1 MNYPDKK
8 VVLVAGDDLNS
19 GLTKGK
25 LRRRDFLGT
34 GALAGAGLLC
44 SDMAYRMK
52 PTNDASCILLMLVGG
67 PSQIDTWDMKPEAPA
82 EIRGPFRPIRTNAP
96 GVRISEIF
104 PRMARHADKYAI
116 LRAVHHDAT
125 PVHDA
130 GYQLMQTGR
139 LFEEGMEYPHI
150 GCAVSC
156 LQGPR
161 AGAPAHVLLP
171 GAIGNTGGNMPN
183 GQSAGFL
190 GPEHEPFIPGGGA
203 DFRVREALDLRSEP
217 DETRRRYGVNR
228 FGQDCLRAR
237 RLVES
242 GVRFVTV
249 NMFETVFDETTW
261 DIHGYKPFS
270 AFADYRN
277 VVGPMFDMAYSS
289 LLSDLQD
296 RRLLSSTMVVAAGE
310 FGRTPRIN
318 PAGGRDHWP
327 QCQSVLMAGAGIV
340 GGQVIGSSDA
350 TGAEPKERPVS
361 PGDIVATLCDRLG
374 VSTDAAVR
382 RQGEEIRLL
391 PHGSEPI
398 RELFA

>member
-1 MNYPDKK
+1 
-8 VVLVAGDDLNS
+8 VSGDDLNS
-19 GLTKGK
+19 GVKGRN

-44 SDMAYRMK
+44 SDRAYGAN
-52 PTNDASCILLMLVGG
+52 TVNDASCILLMLVGG
-67 PSQIDTWDMKPEAPA
+67 PSQIDTWDMKPEASA
-82 EIRGPFRPIRTNAP
+82 DIRGPFRPIRTNVT

-104 PRMARHADKYAI
+104 PRMAQHADKYAI
-116 LRAVHHDAT
+116 LRAVHHNAA

-139 LFEEGMEYPHI
+139 LFEDGMEYPHI
-150 GCAVSC
+150 GCAMSC
-156 LQGPR
+156 LKGSR
-161 AGAPAHVLLP
+161 AGAPAHVMLP
-171 GAIGNTGGNMPN
+171 GRIGNTGGNMAN

-190 GPEHEPFIPGGGA
+190 GPEHEPFVPGGDA
-203 DFRVREALDLRSEP
+203 DFRVRRALDLRREKN
-217 DETRRRYGVNR
+217 DTRRRYGTNR

-237 RLVES
+237 RLVET

-270 AFADYRN
+270 SFAAYRD

-296 RRLLSSTMVVAAGE
+296 RALLSSTMVVAAGE
-310 FGRTPRIN
+310 FGRTPRTN

-327 QCQSVLMAGAGIV
+327 QCQTVLMAGSGIV

-361 PGDIVATLCDRLG
+361 PAEIVATVCERMG
-374 VSTDAAVR
+374 VSSDAAIR
-382 RQGEEIRLL
+382 HQGEAIRLL
-391 PHGSEPI
+391 PHDIEPI